1 MISILHYAKAT
12 VKRRRGR
19 RYGLARGTIGSG
31 LTPGTPL
38 GRRTSEIPDPEPEN
52 PEKPEKPVPPYF
64 ALLRPNQ
71 GTYRNGR
78 GTNGLELT

>member
-1 MISILHYAKAT
+1 MNLRKGS
-12 VKRRRGR
+12 
-19 RYGLARGTIGSG
+19 RYGHMWGIVGSG

-38 GRRTSEIPDPEPEN
+38 GRRTSEIPDPEQEN

-71 GTYRNGR
+71 GTYRHGR
-78 GTNGLELT
+78 GTHELDLT